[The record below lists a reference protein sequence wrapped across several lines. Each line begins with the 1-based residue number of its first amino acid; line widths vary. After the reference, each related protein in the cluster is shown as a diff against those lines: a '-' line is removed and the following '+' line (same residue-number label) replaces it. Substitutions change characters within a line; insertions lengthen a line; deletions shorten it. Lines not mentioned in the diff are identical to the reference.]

1 MGPGAG
7 ELSVETDNGH
17 TVIAGGEDPFLGRL
31 LGGDFRIDGLIGV
44 GAMGRVYA
52 ATQLSVE
59 RTVAIKVL
67 PDELAA
73 NKGFVARFLQEARLA
88 AKVEHPAVVRIY
100 AAGEDE
106 GIYYIAMEFL
116 RGESLGDRL
125 RGSGAM
131 GVADAVRV
139 AATVAGGLAE
149 AHAVG
154 IVHRDVK
161 PDNIMITESDQ
172 VKLTD
177 FGIAKP
183 SESADSTRAV
193 WATRVGEPV
202 GSPHYLSP
210 EQARGELDKID
221 GRSDLYSL
229 GVCLY
234 EMVTGRVPFQA
245 ETGIGV
251 CLQQIEKAP
260 EPPSTVRDD
269 LPPEIEQIILKL
281 MEKEP
286 EARFQRSEELIDAL
300 ERAVAPPAAATASPA
315 HRSPWPTVAATVAVV
330 AVLVAAA
337 VWWFARPAPKVAAP
351 PIPPPPVAGQVVV
364 ETVPPGA
371 TVEVDGAV
379 RGTTPVTLA
388 LKPGEYR
395 LAVRLAG
402 FRPVEEA
409 VAVAAESEVQRS
421 YTLEVAPASLAIASE
436 PAGAAVT
443 LDGEAV
449 GETPVAL
456 ESVAPGSHRIVLT
469 HKGYYPYESA
479 IDLVAG
485 QSLDLHPLLKQDRRV
500 RFRGVLMEPEARDT
514 ILARER
520 KEVEAIYQRGVAS
533 FDKGQ
538 YDLCIARM
546 EDVLR
551 RDSNHAGAKRY
562 KAKAA
567 AKKEAIRKSW
577 GKAIEEQ
584 APVIKRKRRTVK

>member
-1 MGPGAG
+1 M
-7 ELSVETDNGH
+7 ETDDGG
-17 TVIAGGEDPFLGRL
+17 TVIAGGEDPLLGRV
-31 LGGDFRIDGLIGV
+31 LGGDFRIDGFIGA
-44 GAMGRVYA
+44 GAMGRVYT

-59 RTVAIKVL
+59 RPVAIKVL
-67 PDELAA
+67 PDNLAA

-88 AKVEHPAVVRIY
+88 ARVEHPAVVRIY
-100 AAGEDE
+100 AAGEDQ
-106 GIYYIAMEFL
+106 GVYYIAMEFL

-125 RGSGAM
+125 RGGGAM
-131 GVADAVRV
+131 AVADAVRV
-139 AATVAGGLAE
+139 ARTVAGGLAE

-161 PDNIMITESDQ
+161 PDNIMITESGQ

-183 SESADSTRAV
+183 SESADATRAA

-229 GVCLY
+229 GVCIY

-260 EPPSTVRDD
+260 EPPSALRDD
-269 LPPEIEQIILKL
+269 LPPEIEQIILRL

-286 EARFQRSEELIDAL
+286 EARFQRAEELIDAL
-300 ERAVAPPAAATASPA
+300 EQAVAPPVAATAPPA
-315 HRSPWPTVAATVAVV
+315 RRSPWPTVAATVAVV

-337 VWWFARPAPKVAAP
+337 VWWLSRPAPQVATPQTPPAP
-351 PIPPPPVAGQVVV
+351 VVGHVVV

-379 RGTTPVTLA
+379 RGTTPVTLS
-388 LKPGEYR
+388 LEPGDYR

-402 FRPVEEA
+402 YRPVEEG
-409 VAVAAESEVQRS
+409 VTVAAGAEVQRS
-421 YTLEVAPASLAIASE
+421 YTLEVAPATLSIASE
-436 PAGAAVT
+436 PTGAAVT
-443 LDGEAV
+443 LDGAAV
-449 GETPVAL
+449 GKTPVTL
-456 ESVAPGSHRIVLT
+456 ESVVAGSHRIVLT
-469 HKGYYPYESA
+469 RKGYYPYESA
-479 IDLVAG
+479 IDLAAG
-485 QSLDLHPLLKQDRRV
+485 QSLDLHPLLRQDRRV
-500 RFRGVLMEPEARDT
+500 RFRGVLMEPKERDT
-514 ILARER
+514 ILAREK
-520 KEVEAIYQRGVAS
+520 KEVEQIYQQGVAS

-551 RDSNHAGAKRY
+551 RDPKHKGAKQY
-562 KAKAA
+562 KAKAV

-577 GKAIEEQ
+577 GEVIEKQ
-584 APVIKRKRRTVK
+584 TPVIKRKRRTVK

>member
-1 MGPGAG
+1 
-7 ELSVETDNGH
+7 VETDNGG
-17 TVIAGGEDPFLGRL
+17 TVIAGGEDPLLGRL
-31 LGGDFRIDGLIGV
+31 LGGDFRIDGLIGA
-44 GAMGRVYA
+44 GAMGRVYKG
-52 ATQLSVE
+52 TQLSVE

-88 AKVEHPAVVRIY
+88 ARVEHPAVVRIY
-100 AAGEDE
+100 AAGEEE
-106 GIYYIAMEFL
+106 GVYYIAMEFL

-125 RGSGAM
+125 RSGGAM
-131 GVADAVRV
+131 AVNE
-139 AATVAGGLAE
+139 AARIASTVAGGLAE

-183 SESADSTRAV
+183 SESADATRAA

-251 CLQQIEKAP
+251 CLQHIERAP
-260 EPPSTVRDD
+260 EAPSTLRDD
-269 LPPEIEQIILKL
+269 LPPEVEQIILRL
-281 MEKEP
+281 MEKDP
-286 EARFQRSEELIDAL
+286 EARFPDAASVIDAL
-300 ERAVAPPAAATASPA
+300 DRAIAPPAQAGTGAPPA
-315 HRSPWPTVAATVAVV
+315 PRSPWLTVAATVGVVV
-330 AVLVAAA
+330 ALVAAA
-337 VWWFARPAPKVAAP
+337 VWWFLRPAPQVAAP
-351 PIPPPPVAGQVVV
+351 VPPPAPVVGQVVV
-364 ETVPPGA
+364 ETTPAGA

-379 RGTTPVTLA
+379 RGTTPVTLS

-402 FRPVEEA
+402 YRPVEEA
-409 VAVAAESEVQRS
+409 VAVAAEAKVQRS
-421 YTLEVAPASLAIASE
+421 YALEVAPARLAIASE

-443 LDGEAV
+443 FDGEAV
-449 GETPVAL
+449 GETPVSL

-485 QSLDLHPLLKQDRRV
+485 QSLDLHPLLKEDRRV
-500 RFRGVLMEPEARDT
+500 RFRGALVEPEQRDT

-551 RDSNHAGAKRY
+551 RDPKHKGAREY

-567 AKKEAIRKSW
+567 AKKAAIRKSW
-577 GKAIEEQ
+577 GEAIGEQ